1 MKREERF
8 GENGAFRPGM
18 TARMRAEYENPVYG
32 NRRAG
37 SPEDRRRQTVQA
49 LVCVGIG
56 IAIGAILPPKFEAP
70 PWVFYAFFAVLL
82 LALGDLAC
90 TAKLRRKLEVPTL
103 RWAQMDGISRLASA
117 SATVASV
124 GFLAVTLHSTIFCA

>member
-1 MKREERF
+1 
-8 GENGAFRPGM
+8 M

-82 LALGDLAC
+82 LALGDLAR

-103 RWAQMDGISRLASA
+103 RWSQMDGISR
-117 SATVASV
+117 TVCS
-124 GFLAVTLHSTIFCA
+124 GTTVTTIAYFAIMVQRTMFQN